1 MPRRGKQ
8 RPRHLRISAVA
19 ARFEI
24 HPQTLRL
31 YEREGLI
38 SPRRSAGNTR
48 LYDDETLERLE
59 TILTLTRD
67 LGVNLAGVEVIL
79 NMRGQM
85 ESLQIEVDRL
95 LAFVKQEMLDRKV
108 GVDRKY
114 ALVRVHS
121 GPLATPVE
129 RSGSKTTRSRKAAG
143 DKRRRR

>member
-1 MPRRGKQ
+1 MPRG
-8 RPRHLRISAVA
+8 RPQKRRFLRISAVA
-19 ARFEI
+19 ERFDI

-38 SPRRSAGNTR
+38 TPPRSAGNTR
-48 LYDDETLERLE
+48 LYDDRTLDRLE

-79 NMRGQM
+79 NMREQM
-85 ESLQIEVDRL
+85 ESMQIETDRL

-114 ALVRVHS
+114 ALVRVQS
-121 GPLATPVE
+121 GPLTAATE
-129 RSGSKTTRSRKAAG
+129 KQQEGATKRRKAG
-143 DKRRRR
+143 RGKRRRR

>member
-1 MPRRGKQ
+1 MPRRRKT
-8 RPRHLRISAVA
+8 RVRFLRISAVA
-19 ARFEI
+19 ERFDI

-38 SPRRSAGNTR
+38 TPPRSDGNTR
-48 LYDDETLERLE
+48 LYDEVTLERLE

-79 NMRGQM
+79 NMREQM
-85 ESLQIEVDRL
+85 ESMQIETDRL

-114 ALVRVHS
+114 ALVKVQS
-121 GPLATPVE
+121 GPLAAAAE
-129 RSGSKTTRSRKAAG
+129 RQKTASTARRKTRRG
-143 DKRRRR
+143 KRHTR

>member
-1 MPRRGKQ
+1 MPRRRQTK
-8 RPRHLRISAVA
+8 RRFLRISAVA
-19 ARFEI
+19 ERFDI

-38 SPRRSAGNTR
+38 SPPRSAGNTR
-48 LYDDETLERLE
+48 LYDDRTLERLE

-79 NMRGQM
+79 NMREQM
-85 ESLQIEVDRL
+85 EKMQIEADRL

-114 ALVRVHS
+114 ALVRVQS
-121 GPLATPVE
+121 GPLAASDQGTESRKE
-129 RSGSKTTRSRKAAG
+129 RSRP
-143 DKRRRR
+143 KRDPRRGR

>member
-1 MPRRGKQ
+1 MPARRQKS
-8 RPRHLRISAVA
+8 RRYLRISAVA
-19 ARFEI
+19 ERFDI

-38 SPRRSAGNTR
+38 TPPRSEGNTR
-48 LYDDETLERLE
+48 LYDARTLERLE

-79 NMRGQM
+79 NMREQM
-85 ESLQIEVDRL
+85 EKMQIEADRL

-114 ALVRVHS
+114 ALVRVQS
-121 GPLATPVE
+121 GPLAAADEPRKK
-129 RSGSKTTRSRKAAG
+129 RSPRSKPKAG
-143 DKRRRR
+143 RRRGR